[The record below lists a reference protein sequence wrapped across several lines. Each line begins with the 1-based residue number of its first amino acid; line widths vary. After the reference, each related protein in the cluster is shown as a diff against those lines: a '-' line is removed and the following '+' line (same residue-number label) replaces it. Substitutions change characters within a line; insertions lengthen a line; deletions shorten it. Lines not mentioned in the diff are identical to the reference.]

1 MSDIIPNPKNYQ
13 ENPMPVITTAKER
26 ITHNDTT
33 RTLREWCQ
41 LLNLNYLTVR
51 MRYIRGER
59 DTDKLFKATPAPKK
73 GPPNSAFPRA
83 RVLRDNTPP
92 LWVQELQYDIRTALL
107 EMSGYNRETLE
118 VLLKKIATE
127 YVEREIMKL
136 PKYQ

>member
-1 MSDIIPNPKNYQ
+1 
-13 ENPMPVITTAKER
+13 MPVITVARER

-51 MRYIRGER
+51 MRYLRGER
-59 DTDKLFKATPAPKK
+59 DTDKLLRATPVPKK
-73 GPPNSAFPRA
+73 GLPNKLFPREIA
-83 RVLRDNTPP
+83 LRSNTPP

>member
-1 MSDIIPNPKNYQ
+1 
-13 ENPMPVITTAKER
+13 MPVITTAKER

-59 DTDKLFKATPAPKK
+59 DTGKLFKATPAPKK
-73 GPPNSAFPRA
+73 GPPNNFFPRA
-83 RVLRDNTPP
+83 RTMRDNTPP

-107 EMSGYNRETLE
+107 EMAGYNRETLE

-136 PKYQ
+136 PKYG